1 MLQFAGHILDVGR
14 GSLRGGDREI
24 RLRPKSFEVLRYFVE
39 NPDRLVSKDELIKA
53 IWPNAVAT
61 DESLAQC
68 LSEVRQA
75 LGDSEQKIIK
85 TIPRRGY
92 LFVAAVTPVKTAQPH
107 TPPMISEMHSVTVAE
122 GSHRATPALPDGP
135 SIAVLPFQNMS
146 SDPEQ
151 DYFADGVVEE
161 IITTLSRFHGLFVIA
176 RNSSFIYKG
185 RPTAVTRVGIE
196 LGVRY
201 VLEGSI
207 RKAGDRVRIT
217 GQLIDSTSGAH
228 LWADRFDGSLE
239 NVLDLQD
246 SVTASVVNAIA
257 PRLEQAEITRA
268 KRKSTNSLDAYDYF
282 LRGLERAYHDTRESV
297 SEAQGLFTRA
307 IELDADFA
315 AAHAM
320 AAYCYTLRKASRWM
334 TDRVSEINDAARLA
348 NRAVQLG
355 KDDPLSLTRASH
367 TLAFVVRELD
377 AAQFFVDRALTLN
390 PNFASAWFTS
400 GCVRHWLG
408 EPDLAIEHFS
418 RFKRMSPLDPL
429 MPVARSVSAFAHVFC
444 GRYEAAAEEARQAI
458 RESPYLHVA
467 LRAYAI
473 SKALAGDVEQA
484 QNAMTRLLQIDPALR
499 VCDLGDQTPLRRPED
514 MALYAEALR
523 IAGLPE

>member
-1 MLQFAGHILDVGR
+1 
-14 GSLRGGDREI
+14 
-24 RLRPKSFEVLRYFVE
+24 LRYFVE

-92 LFVAAVTPVKTAQPH
+92 RFVATVFPLKKAQPQ
-107 TPPMISEMHSVTVAE
+107 PLPE
-122 GSHRATPALPDGP
+122 GTHRAAPALPDRP

-161 IITTLSRFHGLFVIA
+161 IITALSRFHGLFVIA
-176 RNSSFIYKG
+176 RNSSFTYKG
-185 RPTAVTRVGIE
+185 RPTDVTRVGIE

-217 GQLIDSTSGAH
+217 GQLIDTSGAH

-268 KRKSTNSLDAYDYF
+268 KRKTTNNLDAYDYF

-297 SEAQGLFTRA
+297 GEAQGLFARA

-320 AAYCYTLRKASRWM
+320 AAYCYALRKASRWV
-334 TDRVSEINDAARLA
+334 TDRVSEINNATRLA
-348 NRAVQLG
+348 NKAVQLG
-355 KDDPLSLTRASH
+355 KDDPFSLARASH
-367 TLAFVVRELD
+367 TLGLHPHG
-377 AAQFFVDRALTLN
+377 LTIYDD
-390 PNFASAWFTS
+390 
-400 GCVRHWLG
+400 G
-408 EPDLAIEHFS
+408 
-418 RFKRMSPLDPL
+418 
-429 MPVARSVSAFAHVFC
+429 
-444 GRYEAAAEEARQAI
+444 
-458 RESPYLHVA
+458 
-467 LRAYAI
+467 LR
-473 SKALAGDVEQA
+473 
-484 QNAMTRLLQIDPALR
+484 
-499 VCDLGDQTPLRRPED
+499 
-514 MALYAEALR
+514 
-523 IAGLPE
+523 